1 MYSPDDLDRLAG
13 ADFNRILQN
22 DPVLAELECRKND
35 RPMDSHV
42 LIETMGIGSF
52 HIGRLPVKPMT
63 PTKWAFLWLLE
74 SPFVVTGKAGITDLD
89 ILLYILSCPD
99 LRTMDAALTDIPA
112 AASGYA
118 AATAQPIAETTHDA
132 QTFVRAALYP
142 LTWLPAQGETG
153 SSAEPA
159 YDALWVTRIAGI
171 AARESGHDY
180 MFCLHDM
187 SLSACCAFYANWRAR
202 EDSIPLKRHNSKETE
217 AAIQQR
223 IATLTEEFLK
233 G

>member
-1 MYSPDDLDRLAG
+1 MYTADELALLAG
-13 ADFNRILQN
+13 PEFNRILAE
-22 DPVLAELECRKND
+22 DPVLADLESRKND

-52 HIGRLPVKPMT
+52 HIGSLPVKPLT
-63 PTKWAFLWLLE
+63 PAKWAFLWLLE

-99 LRTMDAALTDIPA
+99 LRTMDVALSDIPA
-112 AASGYA
+112 AASGYT
-118 AATAQPIAETTHDA
+118 AATAQPIAETVHDA

-142 LTWLPAQGETG
+142 LALLPMQGETD

-159 YDALWVTRIAGI
+159 YDAIWVTRIAGI

-202 EDSIPLKRHNSKETE
+202 EDGITLKLHNSKETE

-223 IATLTEEFLK
+223 IAVLTEEFLK
-233 G
+233 Q